1 MSDERRTFGTW
12 LLAFLLLAGGLVLS
26 QAGTTQ
32 AEGKRIW
39 GYVSECGKPLVAPD
53 TTVSLVNAFSGATV
67 ATQDADAAGFYSFED
82 PAPGYYYV
90 ELAAVGYFR
99 AKSIVYRFDWSPS
112 IPVRPTCQDAFP
124 AAPIWYNVTVID
136 TASKTATDN
145 LTARFSQ

>member
-67 ATQDADAAGFYSFED
+67 ATTIAIDTGTTA
-82 PAPGYYYV
+82 PAPT
-90 ELAAVGYFR
+90 A
-99 AKSIVYRFDWSPS
+99 WTP
-112 IPVRPTCQDAFP
+112 RPTLKK
-124 AAPIWYNVTVID
+124 VR
-136 TASKTATDN
+136 S
-145 LTARFSQ
+145 